1 MRTSIFV
8 RALASRRSCNQPE
21 NVSLCLIVGIL
32 LLLFIRD
39 SAPFDN
45 QFQPDPLP
53 ILAGQDGR
61 PPPEAVATAISG
73 SKNCVVSVI
82 CKTLLR
88 YLPGRSSR
96 LSSPAA
102 TLRPTWPCTLSGCSA
117 IELLEPPTSKLP
129 PTPTP
134 TDALPWAPA

>member
-45 QFQPDPLP
+45 QFQPGPLP

-61 PPPEAVATAISG
+61 PPPRKPWPQPS
-73 SKNCVVSVI
+73 
-82 CKTLLR
+82 L
-88 YLPGRSSR
+88 
-96 LSSPAA
+96 AA
-102 TLRPTWPCTLSGCSA
+102 KIVLFQ
-117 IELLEPPTSKLP
+117 
-129 PTPTP
+129 
-134 TDALPWAPA
+134 

>member
-45 QFQPDPLP
+45 QFQPGPLP

-61 PPPEAVATAISG
+61 PPPGSRGHSHLWQQKLCCFSNLQDVVTLPARPKFEAFQSG
-73 SKNCVVSVI
+73 RDI
-82 CKTLLR
+82 EADLALHAQ
-88 YLPGRSSR
+88 R
-96 LSSPAA
+96 LQRDRIAGAA
-102 TLRPTWPCTLSGCSA
+102 
-117 IELLEPPTSKLP
+117 
-129 PTPTP
+129 
-134 TDALPWAPA
+134 DQ